1 MSEYY
6 ECRCKKDSNLC
17 LTNNETG
24 LLEGLFIKGGTE
36 FNYYK
41 LGEHWV
47 IEKLDFEFGED
58 DVIYWISSKDRNEF
72 FEPVPLIRTQVK
84 SFTIS
89 SNLTTL

>member
-24 LLEGLFIKGGTE
+24 LLEGLFVKGGTE

-47 IEKLDFEFGED
+47 IEKLDFE
-58 DVIYWISSKDRNEF
+58 
-72 FEPVPLIRTQVK
+72 
-84 SFTIS
+84 
-89 SNLTTL
+89 